1 MTAVEGP
8 PIEPVIA
15 LPLADRFG
23 FAWRFWLVVA
33 LLGVAVLLYGLSG
46 PAFRG
51 IGVWGT
57 NVPYVWGFDIA
68 SYAWWVGIANGAALF
83 ASILVLMRHGLLTSV
98 NRYANGL
105 ALAAAG
111 CAAIFPVFHLGHP
124 ELAYWM
130 LPYPST
136 IGVWPQFRSP
146 LTWDFWAILTHFT
159 AIALLWYVGLIPD
172 FATLRDRARGR
183 RRQVFYALLALGWT
197 GSSRQ
202 WALHVRAHR
211 LVALSLI
218 PLLFVMQAIVA
229 YEFVGTIVPDWHD
242 TALPLWFI
250 ATGLQLGI
258 ASTLLVGLALRHR
271 LELREHVERAD
282 VDLLGKLLLTTALV
296 TAYGY
301 ASEAFTQLLA
311 AGAPGD
317 SIRMRATGPYAAL
330 YWGGLLLAVAPPQLL
345 WSRRARL
352 NGVAGTAVSALVL
365 VGVYLAYLSVVVG
378 GIQRERIAIA
388 DATYAPTFAEAA
400 LLVGTA
406 GLFLAML
413 LVAVRLLPVVSLY
426 ESREHARRRS

>member
-1 MTAVEGP
+1 MSTVEEP
-8 PIEPVIA
+8 PIDPVIA
-15 LPLADRFG
+15 LPLAERFG
-23 FAWRFWLVVA
+23 LAWRVWMGVA
-33 LLGVAVLLYGLSG
+33 LLGIGLLLYGLSG

-57 NVPYVWGFDIA
+57 NIPYVWGFDIA

-83 ASILVLMRHGLLTSV
+83 ASILVLMRHSLLTSV

-105 ALAAAG
+105 ALGAAG

-136 IGVWPQFRSP
+136 LGIWPQFRSP

-172 FATLRDRARGR
+172 FATLRDRARTR

-197 GSSRQ
+197 GSARQ

-211 LVALSLI
+211 VVAISLI

-229 YEFVGTIVPDWHD
+229 YEFVATIVPDWQD
-242 TALPLWFI
+242 TALPLWFV

-258 ASTLLVGLALRHR
+258 AMTLLVGLGLRHR
-271 LELREHVERAD
+271 LELRDHVERPD
-282 VDLLGKLLLTTALV
+282 VELLGKLLLAMALA
-296 TAYGY
+296 TAYCY
-301 ASEAFTQLLA
+301 AGEAFTQLLGPPA
-311 AGAPGD
+311 DRDALL
-317 SIRMRATGPYAAL
+317 MRASGAYAPL
-330 YWGGLLLAVAPPQLL
+330 YWGGVLLTIVPPQLL
-345 WSRRARL
+345 WWRRFRT
-352 NGVAGTAVSALVL
+352 NGVVGTVVCALVL
-365 VGVYLAYLSVVVG
+365 AGTYLAYLSVVVA
-378 GIQRERIAIA
+378 GIQRDHLAVA
-388 DATYAPTFAEAA
+388 GATYAPTLAEAA
-400 LLVGTA
+400 LLIGTA
-406 GLFLAML
+406 GLFLALL

-426 ESREHARRRS
+426 ESREHARRQS